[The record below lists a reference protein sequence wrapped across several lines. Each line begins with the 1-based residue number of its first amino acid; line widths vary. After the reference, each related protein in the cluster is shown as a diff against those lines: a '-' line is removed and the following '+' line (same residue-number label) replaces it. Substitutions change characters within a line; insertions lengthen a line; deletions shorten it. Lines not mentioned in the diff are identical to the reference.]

1 MERLVKDTR
10 FLEGLD
16 ITFKAEP
23 VSIATYGEGDN
34 ATAVYRYHVHAS
46 DTKGEYPGDPR
57 DSHDGG
63 PYGHRYS
70 LRLGAGDLER
80 R

>member
-46 DTKGEYPGDPR
+46 DTKGEYPG
-57 DSHDGG
+57 S
-63 PYGHRYS
+63 
-70 LRLGAGDLER
+70 AGFSR
-80 R
+80 WRPVWTPVFASPGSR